1 MTVASLGDDNRSV
14 KILSLGYVVAV
25 IECTHSYVKL
35 CVPATH
41 HIDVLRGRG
50 KRLTHA
56 WVASTPF
63 MAILVRYILDGHTS
77 IGRQCY
83 QVPLRTVSQLEKVF
97 PSRPLFHINDTW
109 KVHGGSLPIRILKVE
124 GFLARRLVKVLLI
137 EWVTLLVVF

>member
-41 HIDVLRGRG
+41 HIDVLRGGG

-56 WVASTPF
+56 WVAAASF
-63 MAILVRYILDGHTS
+63 MAILVSYILDGHAS
-77 IGRQCY
+77 IGCQGY
-83 QVPLRTVSQLEKVF
+83 EVPLRAVSQLEKVF

-109 KVHGGSLPIRILKVE
+109 EVHGGSLPIRILKVE